1 MATGRP
7 TAAASPTPK
16 LWLLSVGLAAL
27 GLLDSAY
34 LTAVKLAN
42 AAAICSGIGDCET
55 VNNSRFSEIGGIPIA
70 VLGVVAYLMIL
81 VLLAIEPR
89 FGINGD
95 YLRLGIFGVAFG
107 GTLYSAYLTY
117 IELAILHAVCPF
129 CVASAILI
137 LGICIIGAIRLRI

>member
-1 MATGRP
+1 MAIDRSTV
-7 TAAASPTPK
+7 AAGPAPR
-16 LWLLSVGLAAL
+16 LWLLSIGLAAL

-34 LTAVKLAN
+34 LTAVKLAS

-70 VLGVVAYLMIL
+70 LLGAVAYLVIL
-81 VLLAIEPR
+81 VLLAVEPR
-89 FGINGD
+89 SGSNGD

-107 GTLYSAYLTY
+107 GTLYSVYLTY
-117 IELAILHAVCPF
+117 LELAVLQAICPF

-137 LGICIIGAIRLRI
+137 TGILIVGAVRLRI